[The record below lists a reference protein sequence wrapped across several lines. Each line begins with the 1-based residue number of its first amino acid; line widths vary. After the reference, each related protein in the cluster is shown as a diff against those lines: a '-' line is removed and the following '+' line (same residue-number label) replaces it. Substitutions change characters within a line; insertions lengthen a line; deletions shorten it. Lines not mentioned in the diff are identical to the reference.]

1 MTSAQL
7 LAVVEVPSEDRVRC
21 QSAGCN
27 HPVFRRIHVVR
38 ENSAVRVYGS
48 ECFKKLFVGL
58 PVASSMP
65 QYTSSDGRHLTEEE
79 RQLLIENT
87 ERLIQQFESEY
98 QAELA
103 RKAAL
108 AAARLAS
115 VQTPPPPMP
124 PKPVVVLHTREF
136 HRFEPPLQSLPKPP
150 VVSSPS
156 VQQVSETQAKQI
168 VRSKY
173 GVDSELPGW
182 RGLVLAEMERMKR
195 VGS

>member
-1 MTSAQL
+1 MTAAQL
-7 LAVVEVPSEDRVRC
+7 LAVVEVPRDDRVRC

-38 ENSAVRVYGS
+38 ENSVVRVYGS

-65 QYTSSDGRHLTEEE
+65 HYTSSEGRHLTDEE

-87 ERLIQQFESEY
+87 ERLVQQFEAEY

-108 AAARLAS
+108 VAIQTTRIQTTPALPTPSRSATISAARQAA
-115 VQTPPPPMP
+115 
-124 PKPVVVLHTREF
+124 EA
-136 HRFEPPLQSLPKPP
+136 
-150 VVSSPS
+150 
-156 VQQVSETQAKQI
+156 QAKEA

-173 GVDSELPGW
+173 GVDPDMPGW
-182 RGLVLAEMERMKR
+182 RGLVIAEMERILR
-195 VGS
+195 DDAD